1 MSPRTHI
8 VLEPHY
14 LILHKKTLVT
24 IVDGLVGSV
33 RCGNEILWIQKK
45 IASAANVPWRN
56 WVHVVDDDSVKN
68 ISTWNSKIAAVISG
82 DDQITNSPPLRRAVE
97 KLIHV
102 SVKSKGFFS
111 NNTL

>member
-14 LILHKKTLVT
+14 LILYKKALVT
-24 IVDGLVGSV
+24 VVDGLVGSV
-33 RCGNEILWIQKK
+33 RCDNEILGVQKK
-45 IASAANVPWRN
+45 IASVADVPWRN

-68 ISTWNSKIAAVISG
+68 ISTGDSKIAAAISG

-102 SVKSKGFFS
+102 PVKPKGLFS
-111 NNTL
+111 DDAL